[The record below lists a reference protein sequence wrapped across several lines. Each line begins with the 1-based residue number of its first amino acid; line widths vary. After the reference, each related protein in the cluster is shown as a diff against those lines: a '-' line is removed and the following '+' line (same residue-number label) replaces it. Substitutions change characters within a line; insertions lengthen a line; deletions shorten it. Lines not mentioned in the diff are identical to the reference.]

1 MRRLRTRTLSPSSC
15 QRGEEMNQC
24 IIGLLICI
32 LLYGLGQLLYPDPI
46 QQRIRER
53 GMARTI
59 VPEPNKLLE
68 ESE

>member
-1 MRRLRTRTLSPSSC
+1 
-15 QRGEEMNQC
+15 MNQC